1 MSLLWWRIS
10 MRHLGPRECNVMTSR
25 DLMTSHSW
33 GVTSRCDGSWER
45 VTSHVHVVMEK
56 FFRFTSLWVYVTY
69 VDREG
74 LMCLFFPWLTAWIA
88 EAKFKAAFWGLM
100 SLFVTGVFIKF
111 MVFIEASYYFGWKI
125 KFSFHLPFLS
135 WEWPESDIWDICRV
149 WSKQGTVRFYL
160 IFVTHGFVE
169 FCIHLFY
176 HLHWRGTKKCL
187 PFCNRTIFPAILY
200 FPRNLIFT

>member
-45 VTSHVHVVMEK
+45 VTSHVHVVMET

-125 KFSFHLPFLS
+125 KFSFHLPFSIMGVTRIRYLRYLS
-135 WEWPESDIWDICRV
+135 CLIETRNCTFLFDICNSRFCRV
-149 WSKQGTVRFYL
+149 LYPSF
-160 IFVTHGFVE
+160 
-169 FCIHLFY
+169 
-176 HLHWRGTKKCL
+176 L
-187 PFCNRTIFPAILY
+187 PSTFKRHEEMSPVL
-200 FPRNLIFT
+200 